1 MLSNPWYLGI
11 ILFLGYW
18 ILCRTLRWR
27 RAAFIA
33 NKFKNRDPYSL
44 NVDEAQWIVEQ
55 IVQLEMSKLSRLS
68 TAFALFRTYGITTI
82 AELLLK
88 YPSLPQLL
96 FQYVLIS
103 CSVCLY
109 DSGNGRTAQLLDVK
123 TGGRRYVDTG
133 VLISEFTTYPFT
145 SERHARAIARMNW
158 IHDQYKISND
168 DKLYTLSV
176 FVTSPARW
184 LQKYDWRPLTD
195 LETAVPLP
203 LPLPLPH
210 PYSKRLCSGVVCC
223 RADGRRGGLC
233 GEK

>member
-1 MLSNPWYLGI
+1 MDIHLPSTMLSNPWYLGI

-55 IVQLEMSKLSRLS
+55 IVQLEMSKISRLS

-88 YPSLPQLL
+88 YAPSPAFPSQLRFDFMTL
-96 FQYVLIS
+96 
-103 CSVCLY
+103 VCY

-133 VLISEFTTYPFT
+133 VLISEFSSYPFT

-158 IHDQYKISND
+158 IHEQYRISND

-184 LQKYDWRPLTD
+184 LEKYDWRPLTE
-195 LETAVPLP
+195 LETAVLLP
-203 LPLPLPH
+203 LPTPNPGSVFWGCLLQ
-210 PYSKRLCSGVVCC
+210 
-223 RADGRRGGLC
+223 D
-233 GEK
+233 